1 MEDLLQQASTSF
13 AEESQSA
20 KATLQKWEDRFV
32 RLLIEKYGEYK
43 HLFGK
48 PKTSKKEVFEKIAS
62 AFSEAADV
70 VVSGEQCMRKWLK
83 LEAKYKEVEDNNKR
97 TGRANQTWKFHEQ
110 IAECIADSQRVN
122 PAYTFDTE
130 MDSSSSSTSCN
141 DDRGKSSEVNSG
153 DDDCD
158 DDSDC
163 RGKRSKTL
171 KNRRRK
177 RKSYSSAAEM
187 LSFLQSYTDR
197 KDKAEEEKIKLLREM
212 QQKKMSFSVNF
223 WMS

>member
-1 MEDLLQQASTSF
+1 MTLKQANQDFHVCMYHIDHISTVVRGCRCCCIRRAMH
-13 AEESQSA
+13 AEMAQVRSQ
-20 KATLQKWEDRFV
+20 
-32 RLLIEKYGEYK
+32 
-43 HLFGK
+43 
-48 PKTSKKEVFEKIAS
+48 
-62 AFSEAADV
+62 
-70 VVSGEQCMRKWLK
+70 
-83 LEAKYKEVEDNNKR
+83 YKEVEENSKR

-110 IAECIADSQRVN
+110 IAECIADTQSVN

-171 KNRRRK
+171 KNRRR
-177 RKSYSSAAEM
+177 SE
-187 LSFLQSYTDR
+187 
-197 KDKAEEEKIKLLREM
+197 KAIPLLL
-212 QQKKMSFSVNF
+212 KC
-223 WMS
+223 